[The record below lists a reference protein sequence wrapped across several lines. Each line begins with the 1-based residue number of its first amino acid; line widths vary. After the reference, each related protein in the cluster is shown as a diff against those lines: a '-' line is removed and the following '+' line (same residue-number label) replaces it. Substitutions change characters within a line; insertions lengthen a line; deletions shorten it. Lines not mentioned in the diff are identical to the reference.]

1 MAVVIVESPAKAK
14 TINRYLGNKYT
25 VLASYGH
32 VRDLNDKR
40 GSVDPENNFSMKW
53 QINPKSTKHISDI
66 KSALAK
72 DNHLILATDPDREGE
87 AISWHLVEILKK
99 QKSVKED
106 TKVQRIVFN
115 AITKTSVLEAI
126 NNPRDLDGPL
136 IEAYLARRALDYLL
150 GYNMSPS
157 LTKVGFGFQSA
168 GRVQSPTLRLIVDRE
183 MEIESFKPQEYWS
196 INLSLIYER
205 NKKFEAKG
213 IEYKNKKIE
222 KFTINTKE
230 YAHEIVKDFQ
240 NSKFFVEDISSVP
253 KKRKPLPP
261 FLTSTL
267 QQDANNRLFMG
278 AQQTMSVAQKLYE
291 AGHIT
296 YMRTDGID
304 MAPEAMTTTR
314 NTIKK
319 IYGDK
324 FLPDRP
330 RFYKNKIVNAQE
342 AHECIRPTDITKTS
356 ENLNLQDINQKKLYD
371 LIRNRTLAS
380 QMEDEIS
387 ETTTVILK
395 NEDKSNSLKA
405 TGRVVIF
412 EGFRKAF
419 SYDENEE
426 INNNENKELPI
437 IEEGKEV
444 ITDDVVP
451 QQHFT
456 QAKPRYSE
464 ATLVKKMVDLGIGRP
479 STYASIVSTI
489 QSRQYVRKEKNRLIP
504 EDKGKLISIFLTEY
518 FRKYVEYDY
527 TAELEVELDNI
538 SSGKSEWVKILAK
551 FWKEFYPT
559 IEAAKDLRISEV
571 LDKINEILTP
581 HIFPNNDGKKDPRLC
596 HSCNEGILSIRT
608 SRSGSA
614 FIGCSNYP
622 ECKFVR
628 PFAVI
633 TDESINEKSTE
644 GAIGLDD
651 RGIEIFLKSGRF
663 GPYVQ
668 LGNSSEQN
676 PKPKRTS
683 IPKNFETSKITI
695 EIARKLLDL
704 PKVLGNHPS
713 DNEPIHSA
721 IGPYGPYLKHN
732 SVYANIKDL
741 EDFLSIGMNRAVELL
756 SENEKKNSNSKKA
769 SSVLKIIGVHPEG
782 GDIQLMNGR
791 FGPYIKYKKSNISI
805 KNKDN
810 LEDINLD
817 VALELINKKKIRNN

>member
-196 INLSLIYER
+196 INLSLIYDR

-230 YAHEIVKDFQ
+230 YADEIVKDFQ

-324 FLPDRP
+324 FLPDKP

-342 AHECIRPTDITKTS
+342 AHECIRPTDISKTS
-356 ENLNLQDINQKKLYD
+356 ENLNLQDINQKRLYD

-426 INNNENKELPI
+426 TNNNENKELPI

-571 LDKINEILTP
+571 LNKINEILTP

-817 VALELINKKKIRNN
+817 VALELINNKKKK

>member
-304 MAPEAMTTTR
+304 MAPEAMTSTR

-419 SYDENEE
+419 SYDENEK

-817 VALELINKKKIRNN
+817 VALELINNKKKK

>member
-304 MAPEAMTTTR
+304 MAPEAMTSTR

-644 GAIGLDD
+644 GAIGFDD

-817 VALELINKKKIRNN
+817 VALELINNKKKK

>member
-230 YAHEIVKDFQ
+230 YADEIVKDFQ

-426 INNNENKELPI
+426 LNNNENKELPI

-489 QSRQYVRKEKNRLIP
+489 QSRQYERKEKNRLIP

-538 SSGKSEWVKILAK
+538 SSGKSERVKILAK

-633 TDESINEKSTE
+633 TDDSINEKSAE

-817 VALELINKKKIRNN
+817 VALELINNKKKK

>member
-230 YAHEIVKDFQ
+230 YADEIVKDFQ

-571 LDKINEILTP
+571 LEKINEILTP

-622 ECKFVR
+622 KCKFVR

-817 VALELINKKKIRNN
+817 VALELINNKKKK

>member
-240 NSKFFVEDISSVP
+240 NSKFFVENISSVP

-426 INNNENKELPI
+426 LNNNENKELPI
-437 IEEGKEV
+437 IKEGKEV

-559 IEAAKDLRISEV
+559 IEAAKDLRIAEV

-622 ECKFVR
+622 ECCLLYTSPSPR
-628 PFAVI
+628 
-633 TDESINEKSTE
+633 
-644 GAIGLDD
+644 D
-651 RGIEIFLKSGRF
+651 RG
-663 GPYVQ
+663 
-668 LGNSSEQN
+668 
-676 PKPKRTS
+676 
-683 IPKNFETSKITI
+683 
-695 EIARKLLDL
+695 
-704 PKVLGNHPS
+704 
-713 DNEPIHSA
+713 
-721 IGPYGPYLKHN
+721 
-732 SVYANIKDL
+732 
-741 EDFLSIGMNRAVELL
+741 
-756 SENEKKNSNSKKA
+756 
-769 SSVLKIIGVHPEG
+769 
-782 GDIQLMNGR
+782 
-791 FGPYIKYKKSNISI
+791 
-805 KNKDN
+805 
-810 LEDINLD
+810 
-817 VALELINKKKIRNN
+817 

>member
-817 VALELINKKKIRNN
+817 VALELINNKKKK

>member
-324 FLPDRP
+324 FLPDKP

-559 IEAAKDLRISEV
+559 IEAAKDLRIAEV

-581 HIFPNNDGKKDPRLC
+581 HIFPNYDGKKDPRLC

-817 VALELINKKKIRNN
+817 VALELINNKKKK

>member
-240 NSKFFVEDISSVP
+240 NSKFFVEDISSIP

-324 FLPDRP
+324 FLPDKP

-571 LDKINEILTP
+571 LNKINEILTP
-581 HIFPNNDGKKDPRLC
+581 HIFPNSDGKKDPRLC
-596 HSCNEGILSIRT
+596 HNCNKGILSIRT

-668 LGNSSEQN
+668 LGNSTEQN

-683 IPKNFETSKITI
+683 IPKNFETSKVTI

-817 VALELINKKKIRNN
+817 VALELINNKKKK

>member
-387 ETTTVILK
+387 ETTTIILK

-581 HIFPNNDGKKDPRLC
+581 HIFPNKDGKKDPRLC
-596 HSCNEGILSIRT
+596 HSCNVGILSIRT

-633 TDESINEKSTE
+633 TNESINEKSTE
-644 GAIGLDD
+644 GAIGFDD

-817 VALELINKKKIRNN
+817 VALELINNKKKK

>member
-559 IEAAKDLRISEV
+559 IEASKELRISEV

-676 PKPKRTS
+676 PKPKSTS

-704 PKVLGNHPS
+704 PKVLGKHPS

-817 VALELINKKKIRNN
+817 VALELINNKKKK

>member
-633 TDESINEKSTE
+633 TDESINEKSAE

-817 VALELINKKKIRNN
+817 VALELINNKKKK

>member
-230 YAHEIVKDFQ
+230 YADEIVKDFQ

-426 INNNENKELPI
+426 TNNNENKELPI

-559 IEAAKDLRISEV
+559 IEAAKDLRIAEV

-817 VALELINKKKIRNN
+817 VALELINNKKKK

>member
-66 KSALAK
+66 KSALSK

-817 VALELINKKKIRNN
+817 VALELINNKKKK

>member
-356 ENLNLQDINQKKLYD
+356 ENLNLQDINQKRLYD

-426 INNNENKELPI
+426 TNNNENKELPI
-437 IEEGKEV
+437 IEKGKEV

-559 IEAAKDLRISEV
+559 IESAKDLRIAEV

-817 VALELINKKKIRNN
+817 VALELINNKKKK

>member
-222 KFTINTKE
+222 KFTIDTKE

-319 IYGDK
+319 IYGDN
-324 FLPDRP
+324 FLPDKP

-356 ENLNLQDINQKKLYD
+356 ENLNLQDINQKRLYD

-426 INNNENKELPI
+426 INNNDNKELPI

-518 FRKYVEYDY
+518 FRKYVEFDY

-596 HSCNEGILSIRT
+596 HSCNEGKLSIRT

-805 KNKDN
+805 KNKDD

-817 VALELINKKKIRNN
+817 VALELINNKKKK

>member
-66 KSALAK
+66 KSALEK

-324 FLPDRP
+324 FLPDKP

-387 ETTTVILK
+387 ETTTIILK

-419 SYDENEE
+419 SYDENEDL
-426 INNNENKELPI
+426 NNNENKELPI

-559 IEAAKDLRISEV
+559 IEAAKDLRVSEV

-810 LEDINLD
+810 LEDVNLD
-817 VALELINKKKIRNN
+817 VALELINNKKKK

>member
-66 KSALAK
+66 KSALEK

-324 FLPDRP
+324 FLPDKP

-387 ETTTVILK
+387 ETTTIILK

-419 SYDENEE
+419 SYDENEDL
-426 INNNENKELPI
+426 NNNENKELPI

-559 IEAAKDLRISEV
+559 IEAAKDLRVSEV

-633 TDESINEKSTE
+633 TDESINQKSTE
-644 GAIGLDD
+644 GAIGLDY

-791 FGPYIKYKKSNISI
+791 FGPYIKYKKSNISL

-817 VALELINKKKIRNN
+817 VALELINNKKKK

>member
-230 YAHEIVKDFQ
+230 YADEIVKDFQ

-559 IEAAKDLRISEV
+559 IEAAKDLRIAEV

-633 TDESINEKSTE
+633 TDESIYEKSTE

-683 IPKNFETSKITI
+683 IPKNFETGKITI

-817 VALELINKKKIRNN
+817 VALELINNKKKK

>member
-444 ITDDVVP
+444 ITEDVVP

-633 TDESINEKSTE
+633 SDESINEKSTE

-683 IPKNFETSKITI
+683 IPKNFEISKITI

-817 VALELINKKKIRNN
+817 VALELINNKKKK

>member
-53 QINPKSTKHISDI
+53 QINPTSTKHISDI

-426 INNNENKELPI
+426 LNNNENKELPI

-633 TDESINEKSTE
+633 TDESINQKSTE
-644 GAIGLDD
+644 GAIGLDY

-817 VALELINKKKIRNN
+817 VALELINNKKKK

>member
-387 ETTTVILK
+387 ETTTIILK

-426 INNNENKELPI
+426 LNNNENKELPI

-559 IEAAKDLRISEV
+559 IEAAKDLRIAEV

-817 VALELINKKKIRNN
+817 VALELINNKKKK

>member
-240 NSKFFVEDISSVP
+240 NSKFFVEDISSIP

-324 FLPDRP
+324 FLPDKP

-817 VALELINKKKIRNN
+817 VALELINNKKKK

>member
-66 KSALAK
+66 KSALSK

-426 INNNENKELPI
+426 LNNNENKELPI

-559 IEAAKDLRISEV
+559 IEAAKDLRVSEV

-633 TDESINEKSTE
+633 TDESINQKSTE
-644 GAIGLDD
+644 GAIGLDY

-817 VALELINKKKIRNN
+817 VALELINNKKKK

>member
-53 QINPKSTKHISDI
+53 QINTKSTKHISDI
-66 KSALAK
+66 KSALSK

-324 FLPDRP
+324 FLPDKP

-426 INNNENKELPI
+426 LNNNENKELPI

-644 GAIGLDD
+644 GAIGFDD

-817 VALELINKKKIRNN
+817 VALELINNKKKK

>member
-240 NSKFFVEDISSVP
+240 NSKFFVEDISSIP

-324 FLPDRP
+324 FLPDSP

-817 VALELINKKKIRNN
+817 VALELINNKKKK

>member
-66 KSALAK
+66 KSALSK

-324 FLPDRP
+324 FLPDKP

-387 ETTTVILK
+387 ETTTIILK

-426 INNNENKELPI
+426 LNNNENKELPI

-633 TDESINEKSTE
+633 TDESINEKSAE

-713 DNEPIHSA
+713 DNQPIHSA

-817 VALELINKKKIRNN
+817 VALELINNKKKK

>member
-1 MAVVIVESPAKAK
+1 M
-14 TINRYLGNKYT
+14 
-25 VLASYGH
+25 
-32 VRDLNDKR
+32 
-40 GSVDPENNFSMKW
+40 
-53 QINPKSTKHISDI
+53 
-66 KSALAK
+66 
-72 DNHLILATDPDREGE
+72 
-87 AISWHLVEILKK
+87 
-99 QKSVKED
+99 
-106 TKVQRIVFN
+106 
-115 AITKTSVLEAI
+115 
-126 NNPRDLDGPL
+126 
-136 IEAYLARRALDYLL
+136 
-150 GYNMSPS
+150 
-157 LTKVGFGFQSA
+157 
-168 GRVQSPTLRLIVDRE
+168 
-183 MEIESFKPQEYWS
+183 
-196 INLSLIYER
+196 IYER

-222 KFTINTKE
+222 KFTIDTKE

-704 PKVLGNHPS
+704 PKVLGNHPG

-817 VALELINKKKIRNN
+817 VALELINNKKKK

>member
-230 YAHEIVKDFQ
+230 YADEIVKDFQ

-387 ETTTVILK
+387 ETTTIILK

-426 INNNENKELPI
+426 LNNNENKELPI

-559 IEAAKDLRISEV
+559 IEAAKDLRIAEV

-596 HSCNEGILSIRT
+596 HSCNAGILSIRT

-633 TDESINEKSTE
+633 TNESINEKSTE

-817 VALELINKKKIRNN
+817 VALELINSKKKK

>member
-571 LDKINEILTP
+571 LEKINEILTP
-581 HIFPNNDGKKDPRLC
+581 HIFQNNDGKKDPRLC
-596 HSCNEGILSIRT
+596 HSCNEGKLSIRT

-817 VALELINKKKIRNN
+817 VALELINNKKKK

>member
-559 IEAAKDLRISEV
+559 IEAAKDLRIAEV

-644 GAIGLDD
+644 GAIGFDD

-817 VALELINKKKIRNN
+817 VALELINNKKKK

>member
-40 GSVDPENNFSMKW
+40 GSVDPENNFLMKW

-196 INLSLIYER
+196 IILSLIYEK

-222 KFTINTKE
+222 KFTIDTKK

-240 NSKFFVEDISSVP
+240 NSKFFVDDISSVP

-324 FLPDRP
+324 FLPNKP

-426 INNNENKELPI
+426 TNNSENKELPI

-571 LDKINEILTP
+571 LNKINEILTP

-633 TDESINEKSTE
+633 TDESINQKSTE
-644 GAIGLDD
+644 GAIGLDY

-769 SSVLKIIGVHPEG
+769 SSVLKIIGVHP
-782 GDIQLMNGR
+782 DAVSYTHLTL
-791 FGPYIKYKKSNISI
+791 PTK
-805 KNKDN
+805 
-810 LEDINLD
+810 
-817 VALELINKKKIRNN
+817 A

>member
-66 KSALAK
+66 KSALEK

-324 FLPDRP
+324 FLPDKP

-387 ETTTVILK
+387 ETTTIILK

-419 SYDENEE
+419 SYDENEDL
-426 INNNENKELPI
+426 NNNENKELPI

-559 IEAAKDLRISEV
+559 IEAAKDLRVSEV

-633 TDESINEKSTE
+633 TDESINQKSTE
-644 GAIGLDD
+644 GAIGLDY

-756 SENEKKNSNSKKA
+756 SENEKKNSNSKNA
-769 SSVLKIIGVHPEG
+769 SSVLKIIGVHPQG

-791 FGPYIKYKKSNISI
+791 FGPYIKYKKSNISL

-817 VALELINKKKIRNN
+817 VALELINNKKKK

>member
-183 MEIESFKPQEYWS
+183 MEIESFIPQEYWS

-633 TDESINEKSTE
+633 TDESINEKSAE

-817 VALELINKKKIRNN
+817 VALELINNKKKK